1 MTQSQAHRTLA
12 SIRIAALPQIL
23 AAALLGF
30 FIVYGVGFSPVSAVH
45 NAAHDVRHG
54 FAFPCH

>member
-1 MTQSQAHRTLA
+1 MLGASLLITLA
-12 SIRIAALPQIL
+12 LIVLYGT
-23 AAALLGF
+23 GF
-30 FIVYGVGFSPVSAVH
+30 AGPEVLH

>member
-1 MTQSQAHRTLA
+1 MHRASTAHA
-12 SIRIAALPQIL
+12 SETAKISRML
-23 AAALLGF
+23 AAGVLIALALIVLYGTGF
-30 FIVYGVGFSPVSAVH
+30 AGPEVLH